1 MAAYAYLL
9 GAGHSSLINRDGSG
23 HTYQRCGTIINI
35 VGVAHT
41 IVIKMARPDL
51 PIKMSGWRVLILP
64 IKMAGR
70 LSIKLYA
77 RTRVYIYYTTRQQ
90 FVASLTR

>member
-51 PIKMSGWRVLILP
+51 PIKMARDDLPIKMSGWRVLILP

-77 RTRVYIYYTTRQQ
+77 RTRVLYIGT
-90 FVASLTR
+90 LL